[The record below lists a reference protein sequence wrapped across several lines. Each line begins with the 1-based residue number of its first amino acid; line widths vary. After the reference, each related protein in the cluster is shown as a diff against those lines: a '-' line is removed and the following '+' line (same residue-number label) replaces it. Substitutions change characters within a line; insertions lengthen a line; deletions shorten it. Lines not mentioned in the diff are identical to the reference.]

1 MCSSDLA
8 LEQHSVAHDR
18 RRGEFTQHPHAGGEH
33 VTQLIG
39 GRPVRAQAHQVLG
52 PDGAGFYRWQTGTHS
67 GSCKTLEEAKR
78 MVELAV
84 EHGASQLGLFDAP
97 DRDAPDR
104 DAPNASDASPSATAS

>member
-1 MCSSDLA
+1 MGKPSKRSRQRPYWERA
-8 LEQHSVAHDR
+8 YENHGYW
-18 RRGEFTQHPHAGGEH
+18 RGNDK
-33 VTQLIG
+33 IG
-39 GRPVRAQAHQVLG
+39 WASLG

-104 DAPNASDASPSATAS
+104 DAPNASDASPSATATAS